1 MQTVQ
6 SRQSNGQEKEI
17 EAELDEL
24 DSVLGY
30 RKFRQVQHRSF
41 LTYDG
46 VGTGNPSQRQKA
58 YQQQRLDSALE
69 NVFQRKY
76 QKAMSNHE
84 EKALSVC
91 EKGKQKKGHG
101 RWDLSQRKLTSTI
114 ERLADDLI
122 QEAMARGDFDDIKG
136 KGRPL
141 DSTHDIAHHVDS
153 TTYRLNKVLITSG
166 YSPEWVT
173 MGREITDAVNNLKQ
187 KILDSVKWS
196 TSEKSLVDLY
206 GDSKWKES
214 LVKWEEEVTII
225 NKKIARFNLMVPLV
239 QQRGPY
245 SLKNLISTIVHNQPY
260 VKSDT

>member
-6 SRQSNGQEKEI
+6 SRQSNRQEEEF

-30 RKFRQVQHRSF
+30 KKFRQVQHRSF

-76 QKAMSNHE
+76 QKAMANHE

-91 EKGKQKKGHG
+91 EKGKQKQGRR
-101 RWDLSQRKLTSTI
+101 RWDLSQRKLTNTI

-122 QEAMARGDFDDIKG
+122 QEAMARGEFDDIKG

-141 DSTHDIAHHVDS
+141 DSTHNVAHHVDS

-166 YSPEWVT
+166 YSPEWVS
-173 MGREITDAVNNLKQ
+173 MGKEITDAVKNLKQ
-187 KILDSVKWS
+187 RISDSVKC
-196 TSEKSLVDLY
+196 TSRTSPVDLY
-206 GDSKWKES
+206 RDSQWKES
-214 LVKWEEEVTII
+214 LVKWEEEVTMI

-239 QQRGPY
+239 QQRGPC
-245 SLKNLISTIVHNQPY
+245 SLKKLISTIVENQPY
-260 VKSDT
+260 IKSDT